1 MLEYAEKGRLYMT
14 VVIFMRQIVPVKSAG
29 SKRQFERNWQSA
41 KLYVQETAFARPFYA
56 SGGVIGGA
64 AHIRRACS
72 RAKTLT
78 LKLGQARFL

>member
-56 SGGVIGGA
+56 SGGVIGGV
-64 AHIRRACS
+64 AHIQRACS
-72 RAKTLT
+72 RPKTLT
-78 LKLGQARFL
+78 LKLG